1 MRARVQVSVYL
12 VEGSV
17 SALVKDV
24 LAYQVLM
31 PDVHTCAH
39 ARVHGRARARMGACA
54 RTHAGSGRCGHA
66 VPPQRLR
73 GSRRIHRGGQ
83 AGAPGAAAAACI
95 CACMSALAHARVPER
110 VRARMCLCACTAR
123 VCARLEPAPTG
134 RCATRLPHPR
144 TVTKPMRS
152 ILVHR
157 PYWLERPL
165 LSRTKC
171 A

>member
-1 MRARVQVSVYL
+1 
-12 VEGSV
+12 
-17 SALVKDV
+17 
-24 LAYQVLM
+24 
-31 PDVHTCAH
+31 
-39 ARVHGRARARMGACA
+39 
-54 RTHAGSGRCGHA
+54 
-66 VPPQRLR
+66 
-73 GSRRIHRGGQ
+73 
-83 AGAPGAAAAACI
+83 
-95 CACMSALAHARVPER
+95 MSALAHARVPER